1 MVLYY
6 IKDMSLHMV
15 LFFPIVL
22 IIRFIFNRIKNLK
35 INIFHEIGVITFI
48 LFLLGLISQTITPDF
63 NTISKNG
70 DINLVLFKVFKQTY
84 YTVFVEHYLDYF
96 LVNFVGNII
105 IFIPIGFFVPL
116 LWDKKHIMLKTVFM
130 GFTISFFIET
140 MQLFLPRRTDIDDLW
155 LNTLGTLLGYLI
167 FYIINKNFPSF
178 VLKFKLNNTEI

>member
-1 MVLYY
+1 
-6 IKDMSLHMV
+6 MV

-22 IIRFIFNRIKNLK
+22 IIRFIFNKIKNLK
-35 INIFHEIGVITFI
+35 INICHEIGVIAFI

-105 IFIPIGFFVPL
+105 IFIPIGFLIPL
-116 LWDKKHIMLKTVFM
+116 LWNKKCIMLKTIFI
-130 GFTISFFIET
+130 GFTISLSIEA
-140 MQLFLPRRTDIDDLW
+140 MQLFLPRRTDVDDLW

-167 FYIINKNFPSF
+167 FYIINKKFPSL
-178 VLKFKLNNTEI
+178 VLKFKLNNTKI